1 MGYIRIH
8 AYREFISLGQSA
20 KQREGRQVSK
30 KVWVVTLEKNVYI
43 NVEVSKDD
51 AQTED
56 EAIDKAFE
64 DLSYDDK
71 KNYEFVSITE
81 EVMQDDSDQKIQ
93 SNNELSL

>member
-1 MGYIRIH
+1 MFLLIT
-8 AYREFISLGQSA
+8 
-20 KQREGRQVSK
+20 GRDIVPKYK

-56 EAIDKAFE
+56 EAIDRAFE

-71 KNYEFVSITE
+71 KNYEFEFVNITE
-81 EVMQDDSDQKIQ
+81 E
-93 SNNELSL
+93 ETRL

>member
-1 MGYIRIH
+1 MFLLIT
-8 AYREFISLGQSA
+8 
-20 KQREGRQVSK
+20 GRDIVPKYK

-56 EAIDKAFE
+56 EAIDRAFE
-64 DLSYDDK
+64 DLSHDDK

-81 EVMQDDSDQKIQ
+81 E
-93 SNNELSL
+93 E

>member
-1 MGYIRIH
+1 M
-8 AYREFISLGQSA
+8 
-20 KQREGRQVSK
+20 SK

-81 EVMQDDSDQKIQ
+81 EETQDDSD
-93 SNNELSL
+93 

>member
-1 MGYIRIH
+1 M
-8 AYREFISLGQSA
+8 
-20 KQREGRQVSK
+20 SK

-81 EVMQDDSDQKIQ
+81 EEMQDDSDQKI
-93 SNNELSL
+93 

>member
-1 MGYIRIH
+1 MN
-8 AYREFISLGQSA
+8 E
-20 KQREGRQVSK
+20 K
-30 KVWVVTLEKNVYI
+30 KVWIVTLEKKVYI

-56 EAIDKAFE
+56 EAIDKAYQ

-81 EVMQDDSDQKIQ
+81 ETQ
-93 SNNELSL
+93 NE

>member
-1 MGYIRIH
+1 M
-8 AYREFISLGQSA
+8 SD
-20 KQREGRQVSK
+20 K

-81 EVMQDDSDQKIQ
+81 EETQDDSDQKI
-93 SNNELSL
+93 

>member
-1 MGYIRIH
+1 M
-8 AYREFISLGQSA
+8 SD
-20 KQREGRQVSK
+20 K

-56 EAIDKAFE
+56 EAVDKAFE

-81 EVMQDDSDQKIQ
+81 ETI
-93 SNNELSL
+93 NETEHQAS

>member
-1 MGYIRIH
+1 MFLLIT
-8 AYREFISLGQSA
+8 
-20 KQREGRQVSK
+20 GRDIVLKYK

-56 EAIDKAFE
+56 EAIDRAFE

-71 KNYEFVSITE
+71 KNYEFVNITE
-81 EVMQDDSDQKIQ
+81 E
-93 SNNELSL
+93 ETRL

>member
-1 MGYIRIH
+1 MFLLIMGRDIVPKY
-8 AYREFISLGQSA
+8 
-20 KQREGRQVSK
+20 K

-56 EAIDKAFE
+56 EAIDRAFE

-71 KNYEFVSITE
+71 KNYEFVNITE
-81 EVMQDDSDQKIQ
+81 E
-93 SNNELSL
+93 ETRL

>member
-1 MGYIRIH
+1 MRNK
-8 AYREFISLGQSA
+8 ISD
-20 KQREGRQVSK
+20 K
-30 KVWVVTLEKNVYI
+30 KVWIVTLEKNVYI

-56 EAIDKAFE
+56 EAIDRAFE

-81 EVMQDDSDQKIQ
+81 E
-93 SNNELSL
+93 E

>member
-1 MGYIRIH
+1 MT
-8 AYREFISLGQSA
+8 
-20 KQREGRQVSK
+20 SK
-30 KVWVVTLEKNVYI
+30 KVWIITLEKNVYI

-81 EVMQDDSDQKIQ
+81 EVKA
-93 SNNELSL
+93 

>member
-1 MGYIRIH
+1 M
-8 AYREFISLGQSA
+8 SA
-20 KQREGRQVSK
+20 K

-56 EAIDKAFE
+56 EAVDKAFE

-81 EVMQDDSDQKIQ
+81 ETI
-93 SNNELSL
+93 NETEHQAS

>member
-1 MGYIRIH
+1 M
-8 AYREFISLGQSA
+8 SD
-20 KQREGRQVSK
+20 K

-56 EAIDKAFE
+56 EAVDKAFE

-81 EVMQDDSDQKIQ
+81 EETQDDRHGTIG
-93 SNNELSL
+93 

>member
-1 MGYIRIH
+1 M
-8 AYREFISLGQSA
+8 
-20 KQREGRQVSK
+20 SK

-81 EVMQDDSDQKIQ
+81 EETQDDSDQKI
-93 SNNELSL
+93 

>member
-1 MGYIRIH
+1 MYFALVIMRNKM
-8 AYREFISLGQSA
+8 SD
-20 KQREGRQVSK
+20 K
-30 KVWVVTLEKNVYI
+30 KVWIVTLEKNVYI

-81 EVMQDDSDQKIQ
+81 E
-93 SNNELSL
+93 E

>member
-1 MGYIRIH
+1 M
-8 AYREFISLGQSA
+8 SD
-20 KQREGRQVSK
+20 K

-43 NVEVSKDD
+43 KVEVSKDD

-71 KNYEFVSITE
+71 KNYEVVSITE
-81 EVMQDDSDQKIQ
+81 ETQ
-93 SNNELSL
+93 NE

>member
-1 MGYIRIH
+1 M
-8 AYREFISLGQSA
+8 SD
-20 KQREGRQVSK
+20 K

-81 EVMQDDSDQKIQ
+81 EETQDDSNKEI
-93 SNNELSL
+93 

>member
-1 MGYIRIH
+1 MFLLIT
-8 AYREFISLGQSA
+8 
-20 KQREGRQVSK
+20 GRDTVPKYK

-56 EAIDKAFE
+56 EAIDRAFE

-71 KNYEFVSITE
+71 KNYEFVNITE
-81 EVMQDDSDQKIQ
+81 E
-93 SNNELSL
+93 ETRL

>member
-1 MGYIRIH
+1 M
-8 AYREFISLGQSA
+8 
-20 KQREGRQVSK
+20 SK

-81 EVMQDDSDQKIQ
+81 EETQDDSDKEIR
-93 SNNELSL
+93 S

>member
-1 MGYIRIH
+1 MFLLIT
-8 AYREFISLGQSA
+8 
-20 KQREGRQVSK
+20 GRDTVPKYK

-56 EAIDKAFE
+56 EAIDRAFE

-81 EVMQDDSDQKIQ
+81 EAT
-93 SNNELSL
+93 

>member
-1 MGYIRIH
+1 M
-8 AYREFISLGQSA
+8 SD
-20 KQREGRQVSK
+20 K

-64 DLSYDDK
+64 DLAYDDK

-81 EVMQDDSDQKIQ
+81 ET
-93 SNNELSL
+93 SNETEHQASQQN

>member
-1 MGYIRIH
+1 M
-8 AYREFISLGQSA
+8 SD
-20 KQREGRQVSK
+20 K

-56 EAIDKAFE
+56 EDIDKAYQ

-81 EVMQDDSDQKIQ
+81 ETQ
-93 SNNELSL
+93 NE

>member
-1 MGYIRIH
+1 M
-8 AYREFISLGQSA
+8 SD
-20 KQREGRQVSK
+20 K

-43 NVEVSKDD
+43 KVEVSKDD

-71 KNYEFVSITE
+71 KNYEVVSITE
-81 EVMQDDSDQKIQ
+81 ETQHD
-93 SNNELSL
+93 